1 MMQELG
7 QAKICNMGFKVGVQK
22 NIVGFHV
29 AMKDKRATIMV
40 KIAQPLGSLHCNF
53 VSVIPI
59 QMPSIVS
66 MKQLSQASIRH
77 VFIHQK
83 ISVMVG
89 AKRQQSNYVPMA
101 DFAQSLDLCRETMII

>member
-1 MMQELG
+1 
-7 QAKICNMGFKVGVQK
+7 
-22 NIVGFHV
+22 
-29 AMKDKRATIMV
+29 MV

-53 VSVIPI
+53 VSRMPM
-59 QMPSIVS
+59 QMFAIVS

-89 AKRQQSNYVPMA
+89 AKRQQFNYVSVP
-101 DFAQSLDLCRETMII
+101 DFTKNLDLRRETMII